1 MSTNA
6 DSPPPSAPKGGVSR
20 VSKKK
25 VASKSGKVEGGGGN
39 GDEYP
44 SITRFLKSQSA
55 PDAFAA
61 KASTESHIVSYTHVV
76 ASNDTKRAYT
86 TPATPSATKDSGHN
100 AILHLFVPAS
110 SGGNPSS
117 SIEKQPPLSNK
128 ASDMDPLLC
137 VSHGGCAISAASPE
151 SDIAGPTPMPYNRVD
166 GCVFERSRHC
176 VYSSLDAPTADVCSV
191 GNMSNPSDITHTPY
205 FVGGGSRD
213 APTPGQ
219 SVVGLAGARGM
230 NCGAAYAGG
239 AGCLKQGVVRLLSD
253 FWQKSRNGEWPLN
266 TTVHC
271 HWCCHKFDSTPIG
284 LPIKMSHDHAL
295 FHVIGCF
302 CSFECACAYNFDS
315 RESTNE
321 RLSRFTLLNNLA
333 TRVGTERVPVKPA
346 PPRYSLDMFGG
357 FMTIEQFR
365 AKSSKYIIVNTAPMT
380 SVVQLAEG
388 LNEHDVHSDYRY
400 VPLDDQ
406 RVNKYQEQLKLKRA
420 KPLLGAKNTLEQSM
434 KITITPKRNEEPPLP
449 APMPS
454 GNS

>member
-1 MSTNA
+1 MSATTDNV
-6 DSPPPSAPKGGVSR
+6 PPSDAPLDRS
-20 VSKKK
+20 SKKK
-25 VASKSGKVEGGGGN
+25 AASKSIKGGGGSSN
-39 GDEYP
+39 GT
-44 SITRFLKSQSA
+44 ITRFLKIESTVSG
-55 PDAFAA
+55 DKAA
-61 KASTESHIVSYTHVV
+61 DVSRNKTADSHCVSYTHVV
-76 ASNDTKRAYT
+76 SEDNKRVFT
-86 TPATPSATKDSGHN
+86 HSATKDSGHN
-100 AILHLFVPAS
+100 AILHLFVPAT
-110 SGGNPSS
+110 SGGNAP
-117 SIEKQPPLSNK
+117 SIENQPSTQP
-128 ASDMDPLLC
+128 SDMGPLLC
-137 VSHGGCAISAASPE
+137 AIDSVHGSTASIESGIAA
-151 SDIAGPTPMPYNRVD
+151 DLAPMPYNHVD
-166 GCVFERSRHC
+166 ACVFERSRQC
-176 VYSSLDAPTADVCSV
+176 VYSSLDAPNADIGEVG
-191 GNMSNPSDITHTPY
+191 GNMSNLGDVAHASY
-205 FVGGGSRD
+205 FMGGGGGSSSR
-213 APTPGQ
+213 AMPTQGPVDVSLG
-219 SVVGLAGARGM
+219 S
-230 NCGAAYAGG
+230 AGG
-239 AGCLKQGVVRLLSD
+239 AGVVGGAGGASGGVGCLKQGVARLLSD

-284 LPIKMSHDHAL
+284 LPIKMSHDHEL

-346 PPRYSLDMFGG
+346 PPRYTLDMFGG

-380 SVVQLAEG
+380 SVVQHAEG

-434 KITITPKRNEEPPLP
+434 KITITPKRTDSPPGGHQP
-449 APMPS
+449 PPETAY
-454 GNS
+454 